1 MESPTK
7 LKQIIAHYGVRNQAK
22 KLMEETAEL
31 VEALQDYVDDNDF
44 ENLKHIE
51 EETADCYVLIN
62 QFYLVYTADS
72 EEEERLIRQEQETL
86 HDTKMTYAELLV
98 QAACCLIVAN
108 AHFKSTGKDIEQV
121 RKPIRRYLATLW
133 LLETKLGLKESRIFS
148 IFHQKIERQLMRI
161 KNENSI

>member
-7 LKQIIAHYGVRNQAK
+7 LKQIIVHYGVRHQAK

-31 VEALQDYVDDNDF
+31 VEALQDYVDDDSF
-44 ENLKHIE
+44 ENLRHIE

-72 EEEERLIRQEQETL
+72 EEEERLIRQEQETML

-98 QAACCLIVAN
+98 QAACWLIVAN
-108 AHFKSTGKDIEQV
+108 AHFNSTGKDIEQV
-121 RKPIRRYLATLW
+121 RKPIRRYLAVLW
-133 LLETKLGLKESRIFS
+133 SLEKKLELEESRIFS
-148 IFHQKIERQLMRI
+148 IFHQKIERQLNRMR
-161 KNENSI
+161 NEE